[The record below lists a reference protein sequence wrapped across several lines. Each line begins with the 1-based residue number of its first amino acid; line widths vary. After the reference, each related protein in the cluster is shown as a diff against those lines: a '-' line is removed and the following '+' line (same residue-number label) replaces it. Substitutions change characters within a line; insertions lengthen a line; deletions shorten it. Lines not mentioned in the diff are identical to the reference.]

1 MKIGYMGIPGSFSE
15 IAAME
20 LLKKN
25 QMEDAELIPLICA
38 ENILHALQ
46 NKEIDYGV
54 LGVKNS
60 SIGMV
65 DEFLLSFSPIDYRMI
80 DEYTLHVHQCL
91 FKKNKDISVEELN
104 AVASH
109 PQAIGQTIVSRAR
122 RFPHL
127 KYQYV
132 DDTALAAEYLAKG
145 QLPDTTAVICSS
157 RAGEIWGLD
166 LIAENI
172 EDASDNETTFWL
184 LKL

>member
-20 LLKKN
+20 LVKRN
-25 QMEDAELIPLICA
+25 NMEDAELIPLVCA
-38 ENILHALQ
+38 ENILHAMQ
-46 NKEIDYGV
+46 KGDVDYGV

-60 SIGMV
+60 TVGMV
-65 DEFLLSFSPIDYRMI
+65 DEFLLSFSPVDYEKI
-80 DEYTLHVHQCL
+80 DEYVLHVHQCL
-91 FKKNKDISVEELN
+91 FKKSPDISVEELN

-109 PQAIGQTIVSRAR
+109 PQAIGQTIITRAR

-127 KYQYV
+127 KYQYM

-145 QLPDTTAVICSS
+145 QLPKTTAVICSI
-157 RAGEIWGLD
+157 RAGELWGLD

-172 EDASDNETTFWL
+172 EDSDNNETTFWL